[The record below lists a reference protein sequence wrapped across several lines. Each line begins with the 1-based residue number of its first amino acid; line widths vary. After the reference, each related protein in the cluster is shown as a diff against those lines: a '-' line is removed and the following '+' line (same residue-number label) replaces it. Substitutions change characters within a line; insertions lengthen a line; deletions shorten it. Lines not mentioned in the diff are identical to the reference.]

1 MKEIALQEASGFC
14 IKHLLNSCRDMKL
27 WKQHGCQLLENLWY
41 LWRNCFWF
49 LFYLFFLNKELTYVP
64 SKFYALPVLKTSGTE
79 ATLNLSSQNY
89 GHLSS
94 AIKPCLMQLLQNTPL
109 KPIAKAC
116 KKKNI

>member
-1 MKEIALQEASGFC
+1 METAWVPTLGEPLVFVE
-14 IKHLLNSCRDMKL
+14 KL
-27 WKQHGCQLLENLWY
+27 
-41 LWRNCFWF
+41 F
-49 LFYLFFLNKELTYVP
+49 LVFVLFIFLNKELTYVP

>member
-1 MKEIALQEASGFC
+1 M
-14 IKHLLNSCRDMKL
+14 
-27 WKQHGCQLLENLWY
+27 
-41 LWRNCFWF
+41 
-49 LFYLFFLNKELTYVP
+49 P

-116 KKKNI
+116 KKKIFKHCTSIYFNCYFKSDQLCTKGKETSVMK